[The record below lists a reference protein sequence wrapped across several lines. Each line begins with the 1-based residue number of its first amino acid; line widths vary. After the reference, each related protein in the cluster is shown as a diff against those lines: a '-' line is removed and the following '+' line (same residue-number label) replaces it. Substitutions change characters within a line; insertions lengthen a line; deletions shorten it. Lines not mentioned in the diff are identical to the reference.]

1 MEVIPLVTVIIDV
14 ILILIIVLC
23 AYQGYRKGLIRGIS
37 GILAIVVSLYGA
49 NLIAETYSSEF
60 TDVIQPFVSGIVYK
74 SVDEAKEKTAE
85 RDYVYEGPEEGEHDE
100 TYAIS
105 YESLRNIGI
114 LKTAAENI
122 TNEVR
127 DKVSNAGHQLK
138 EELVEKLTSTAAYVL
153 TLVISFILIM
163 IIFTV
168 LANIVNLTFKLPGLE
183 LLNELLG
190 LALGLAKGLIFAFAI
205 AWVVRF
211 LGFIIPEEVIDNT
224 LILNWLIDLNPI
236 TSILGL

>member
-1 MEVIPLVTVIIDV
+1 MEVIPLVTVLIDI

-23 AYQGYRKGLIRGIS
+23 AYKGYRKGLIRGIS

-49 NLIAETYSSEF
+49 NLLAETYSPEF

-74 SVDEAKEKTAE
+74 SVDEAEEKTAE
-85 RDYVYEGPEEGEHDE
+85 SDYVYVGPEEGKYDE
-100 TYAIS
+100 TYVIS

-114 LKTAAENI
+114 LRTAAENI

-127 DKVSNAGHQLK
+127 GKVSKAGHQLK
-138 EELVEKLTSTAAYVL
+138 EALVEKLTSTAAYVL

-211 LGFIIPEEVIDNT
+211 LGFVIPEEIIDKT

-236 TSILGL
+236 TSILGI